1 MVLSKESWTI
11 SIFSDFERK
20 DFGRLFGL
28 PLKERFL
35 MDFGLHLP
43 LMDFG
48 GNPYTLDHLLAYV
61 EAAERLGYAAL
72 AANDHLVF
80 SRPWLDGPTALATVL
95 SHSGRMDLAT
105 TVSLP
110 VVRGPVPLAK
120 SLGAIDRLS
129 GGRLIACV
137 GPGSSARDY
146 AVAGISFDE
155 RWKRF
160 NEAIQTLRA
169 LWNREGV
176 VFTGS
181 YYNTEGITLEP
192 FPAQKSG
199 PPIWVGSWGSEAGLR
214 RVARLADGWLASAYN
229 TTPELFAKGWQ
240 RLQELLIEAE
250 KDPTHF
256 PNAIAT
262 MWLYITE
269 EERVAER
276 MLNEV
281 LAPALNRPV
290 EELRQRLPIGPAR
303 ECAEKITAY
312 GDAGAMRVYLWPIAD
327 ELEQVRVFM
336 EQVVPLISSNR

>member
-1 MVLSKESWTI
+1 
-11 SIFSDFERK
+11 
-20 DFGRLFGL
+20 
-28 PLKERFL
+28 

-48 GNPYTLDHLLAYV
+48 GNTFTLDDLIAY
-61 EAAERLGYAAL
+61 AETGQQLGFSAL

-80 SRPWLDGPTALATVL
+80 SRPWLDGPTALAAVL
-95 SHSGRMDLAT
+95 THSGRMDLAT

-120 SLGAIDRLS
+120 SLGAIDHLS

-146 AVAGISFDE
+146 AVVGIPFEE
-155 RWKRF
+155 RWKRLD
-160 NEAIQTLRA
+160 EAIQTLRA

-176 VFTGS
+176 VFSGS
-181 YYNTEGITLEP
+181 FYNTEGITLEP

-199 PPIWVGSWGSEAGLR
+199 PPIWVGSWGSKAGLR

-240 RLQELLIEAE
+240 LLQELLITAG
-250 KDPTHF
+250 KDPSSF
-256 PNAIAT
+256 PNALAT
-262 MWLYITE
+262 MWLYITDQE
-269 EERVAER
+269 KIAER

-281 LAPALNRPV
+281 LAPALKRPIA
-290 EELRQRLPIGPAR
+290 ELRQRLPIGSAQ
-303 ECAEKITAY
+303 ECAEKIAAY
-312 GDAGAMRVYLWPIAD
+312 HNAGVQRVYLWPIAD
-327 ELEQVRVFM
+327 ELEQIKIFM
-336 EQVVPLISSNR
+336 GQVAPLIDGMIKT

>member
-1 MVLSKESWTI
+1 
-11 SIFSDFERK
+11 
-20 DFGRLFGL
+20 
-28 PLKERFL
+28 

-48 GNPYTLDHLLAYV
+48 DNPFTLDHLITY
-61 EAAERLGYAAL
+61 AETSQQLGFSAL

-80 SRPWLDGPTALATVL
+80 SKPWLDGPTALATVL

-110 VVRGPVPLAK
+110 IVRGPIPLAK

-137 GPGSSARDY
+137 GPGSSALDY
-146 AVAGISFDE
+146 AVVGIPFDE
-155 RWKRF
+155 RWKRLD
-160 NEAIQTLRA
+160 EAIQTLRA

-176 VFTGS
+176 VFKGS
-181 YYNTEGITLEP
+181 FYNTEGIMLEP

-199 PPIWVGSWGSEAGLR
+199 PPIWVGSWGSNAGLR
-214 RVARLADGWLASAYN
+214 RVARLADGWLASGYN

-240 RLQELLIEAE
+240 QLQEFLVTAG
-250 KDPTHF
+250 KDPSSF

-269 EERVAER
+269 EERDAER

-290 EELRQRLPIGPAR
+290 AELRERLPIGSAQN
-303 ECAEKITAY
+303 CAEKLAAY
-312 GDAGAMRVYLWPIAD
+312 HNIGVQRVYLWPLAD
-327 ELEQVRVFM
+327 ELEQIKIFM
-336 EQVVPLISSNR
+336 GQVVPLIDGKVKR